1 MHDAD
6 QRPNLIL
13 LITDQQRQT
22 QHWPGDRSWLDAL
35 TPNDAELRRTGM
47 TFTHAFTPTAMCSPS
62 RASFLTGM
70 YPSRH
75 GVTLTLTEGDLWPDP
90 RNSPAALRAA
100 GRMAL
105 TGELPRRRLARS
117 FMRNAL
123 RLGPKSGHEP
133 ELPSGIDTLATL
145 LRGWHG
151 GAGWRGG
158 FGARRDDPRRGR
170 W

>member
-1 MHDAD
+1 MEGQAHTPPEHRAHGLPE
-6 QRPNLIL
+6 RPNLIL

-22 QHWPGDRSWLDAL
+22 QHWPEDRSWLDAL

-62 RASFLTGM
+62 RASFLTGK

-105 TGELPRRRLARS
+105 TGELPRAQTCEKLHAERAAPR
-117 FMRNAL
+117 
-123 RLGPKSGHEP
+123 PKER
-133 ELPSGIDTLATL
+133 TRA
-145 LRGWHG
+145 
-151 GAGWRGG
+151 
-158 FGARRDDPRRGR
+158 
-170 W
+170 